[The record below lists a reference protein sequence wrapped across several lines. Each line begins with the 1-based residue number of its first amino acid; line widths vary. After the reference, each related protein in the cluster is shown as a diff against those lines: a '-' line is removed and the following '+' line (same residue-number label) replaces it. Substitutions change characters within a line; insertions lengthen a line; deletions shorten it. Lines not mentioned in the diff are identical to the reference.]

1 MNDLE
6 IFVNNLIKLNSKDE
20 LIINKSDFLNNDDI
34 KNIINK
40 YGFDKEKIDNLYQL
54 AIYIVKLKNN
64 KLQKLKSL
72 YDSNVMTN
80 LIFDN
85 LGSLDNKKIQYFC
98 SLFIRYLNY
107 NINYKE
113 LEKFINILQK
123 LDVKRI

>member
-6 IFVNNLIKLNSKDE
+6 VFINNLIKLNLKDE
-20 LIINKSDFLNNDDI
+20 LIINESDFFNNTDI

-40 YGFDKEKIDNLYQL
+40 YGFDKDKIDNLYQL
-54 AIYIVKLKNN
+54 AIYIVRLKNK

-72 YDSNVMTN
+72 YDLKVMDN
-80 LIFDN
+80 LIFNN
-85 LGSLDNKKIQYFC
+85 LALLDNKKIQYVC
-98 SLFIRYLNY
+98 CLFIRYLNY
-107 NINYKE
+107 NINYKD

>member
-6 IFVNNLIKLNSKDE
+6 IFINNLIKLNSKDE
-20 LIINKSDFLNNDDI
+20 LIINESDFLNNDDI

-40 YGFDKEKIDNLYQL
+40 YDFDKDKIDNLYQL
-54 AIYIVKLKNN
+54 AVYIVKFKNN

-72 YDSNVMTN
+72 YNSKVVEN
-80 LIFDN
+80 LIFNN
-85 LGSLDNKKIQYFC
+85 LDSLDNKKIQYFC

-113 LEKFINILQK
+113 LEKFINILQN

>member
-6 IFVNNLIKLNSKDE
+6 IFINNLIKLNLKDE
-20 LIINKSDFLNNDDI
+20 LSINKSDFFNNNDI

-40 YGFDKEKIDNLYQL
+40 YGFDKAKTDNLYQL
-54 AIYIVKLKNN
+54 AVYIVKLKNN

-72 YDSNVMTN
+72 YDSKVMDN

-85 LGSLDNKKIQYFC
+85 LVLLDNKKIQYFC
-98 SLFIRYLNY
+98 CLFMRYLNY
-107 NINYKE
+107 TINYKE

>member
-6 IFVNNLIKLNSKDE
+6 IFINNLIKLNSKDE
-20 LIINKSDFLNNDDI
+20 LIINESNFFNNDDI
-34 KNIINK
+34 KNIIKK
-40 YGFDKEKIDNLYQL
+40 YGFYKDKIDNFYEL
-54 AIYIVKLKNN
+54 AAYIVKLKNK

-72 YDSNVMTN
+72 YNLKVIDN

-85 LGSLDNKKIQYFC
+85 LVSLDNKKIHYFC
-98 SLFIRYLNY
+98 CLFMRYLNC

-113 LEKFINILQK
+113 LEKFINILQN

>member
-6 IFVNNLIKLNSKDE
+6 IFINNLIKLNSKDE
-20 LIINKSDFLNNDDI
+20 LIINESNFFNNDDI
-34 KNIINK
+34 KNIIKK
-40 YGFDKEKIDNLYQL
+40 YGFYKDKIDNFYEL
-54 AIYIVKLKNN
+54 AAYIVKLKNM

-72 YDSNVMTN
+72 YNLKVIDN

-85 LGSLDNKKIQYFC
+85 LVSLDNKKIHYFC
-98 SLFIRYLNY
+98 CLFMRYLNY

-113 LEKFINILQK
+113 LEKFINILQN